1 MFSLFVQFVDFA
13 FGLFDEFLAVFF
25 PLNFLVP
32 AFGAFALAA
41 LLCDGGPHL
50 LEYLGGFFFFAGFTQ
65 FGDPVFLL
73 VDPFVKL
80 FVVAAI
86 TVAAFVAV
94 AMGDGAPVLIQFLA
108 GALGE
113 GFGLVDLALL
123 AQGMNLFFALFEPR
137 VEFAFLAVAFAVRAF
152 AMGPVAVTGALTVS
166 FMWFVPFAFAR
177 FVFV

>member
-1 MFSLFVQFVDFA
+1 MFVLFVDFA

-113 GFGLVDLALL
+113 GFGLVDLAVL
-123 AQGMNLFFALFEPR
+123 ALGMDLFFGFFKPSG
-137 VEFAFLAVAFAVRAF
+137 EFAFLADGFAVRALG
-152 AMGPVAVTGALTVS
+152 MGLVAVRGALPVS
-166 FMWFVPFAFAR
+166 FAWYVPFAFAR